1 MNTTDAEIAGKRK
14 LTIHQYLTGRRKA
27 IEGSIAAEVLAGN
40 TFKESCER
48 TALAEITALECE
60 IGRSGITLCR
70 AVVGRVDG
78 KNEKLQKIFN
88 ALDNHLGDTDPDI
101 LEDATDD
108 EIRDEEPVFWAA
120 NEIAKY
126 SRRTNDHLHSH
137 TADGAGMVLLCVK

>member
-1 MNTTDAEIAGKRK
+1 MITTDAEIAGKRK

-70 AVVGRVDG
+70 AVVGRVD
-78 KNEKLQKIFN
+78 N
-88 ALDNHLGDTDPDI
+88 
-101 LEDATDD
+101 
-108 EIRDEEPVFWAA
+108 EPVVMNTPRYSPAPRAFFSVKETIAYLEEHLDLKLNIRNRNLKEAIQLINDDLCGLAA
-120 NEIAKY
+120 
-126 SRRTNDHLHSH
+126 T
-137 TADGAGMVLLCVK
+137 TARHRKDQG

>member
-1 MNTTDAEIAGKRK
+1 LEQLHRSFHWRKGTQMNTTDAEIAGKRK

-120 NEIAKY
+120 NEIAKILKE
-126 SRRTNDHLHSH
+126 N
-137 TADGAGMVLLCVK
+137 K

>member
-1 MNTTDAEIAGKRK
+1 MMNEQPEDTQMNTTDAEIAGKRK

-120 NEIAKY
+120 NEIAKILKE
-126 SRRTNDHLHSH
+126 N
-137 TADGAGMVLLCVK
+137 K

>member
-27 IEGSIAAEVLAGN
+27 IEGSIAAEVLAGK

-120 NEIAKY
+120 NEIAKILKE
-126 SRRTNDHLHSH
+126 N
-137 TADGAGMVLLCVK
+137 K